1 MITIVVEGPTKSG
14 KGHAMALI
22 GKYLQSLGCDV
33 TIQLDKTHNACKF
46 PLEDQD
52 HLRRLLREK
61 IVIMEMRT
69 SGSLTADMKI
79 KNDLTFH
86 NQT

>member
-1 MITIVVEGPTKSG
+1 
-14 KGHAMALI
+14 MALI

-79 KNDLTFH
+79 KNDLTIH